1 VVKSNDKSINQDNKG
16 ADPMKYGARNQL
28 TGKVV
33 AVKKGDVMC
42 QVRLE
47 VDPGAVMNSVMTM
60 ESLADLGVKEG
71 DPVKIVVKA
80 INVLLVRE

>member
-1 VVKSNDKSINQDNKG
+1 
-16 ADPMKYGARNQL
+16 MKYGARNQL

-47 VDPGAVMNSVMTM
+47 VDPGAVMNSVMTV
-60 ESLADLGVKEG
+60 ESLADLGIKEG
-71 DPVKIVVKA
+71 DAVKIVVKA
-80 INVLLVRE
+80 VNVLLVRE